1 MTKSQGSLSF
11 EDVAVDF
18 TWEEWQL
25 LDSAQKTLYRSVML
39 ENFSSL
45 VSLGFQVIKPDV
57 IFKLEQEQP
66 WIIDEDIPGQ
76 NFSEYWK
83 MDDYKAWHQE
93 IQDRLKRLEQA
104 HESNASGKI
113 VQSGMNFAPLKQKP
127 NKSVSNGKHLKYSL
141 DLFTQSGNYGRRK
154 PGKLNGCE
162 KSFLYTKHEKTCV
175 GLKCYECNECGK
187 VISKKSR
194 LIVHQRT
201 HTGEK
206 PFKCSECDKAFSQK
220 SQLIIHQRTHT
231 GEKPYGCS
239 ACGKAFSQKSH
250 LMIHQRTH
258 IEQKP

>member
-1 MTKSQGSLSF
+1 EDGGVIPSFPVTHPCHQENQVESLQTFRSAVLWKLVCNMNMLSQGSVSF

-18 TWEEWQL
+18 TGEEWQL

-76 NFSEYWK
+76 NFSKYWK

-93 IQDRLKRLEQA
+93 IQDRLKSLEQA

-141 DLFTQSGNYGRRK
+141 DLFTQ
-154 PGKLNGCE
+154 
-162 KSFLYTKHEKTCV
+162 
-175 GLKCYECNECGK
+175 
-187 VISKKSR
+187 
-194 LIVHQRT
+194 
-201 HTGEK
+201 
-206 PFKCSECDKAFSQK
+206 
-220 SQLIIHQRTHT
+220 IITT
-231 GEKPYGCS
+231 AE
-239 ACGKAFSQKSH
+239 
-250 LMIHQRTH
+250 
-258 IEQKP
+258 